1 MKRRGAAD
9 EQDLLPG
16 YFFRDVHRQ
25 RRRQVSAPAGATLP
39 VVTTEDDSAIL
50 RPMKPLVV
58 LGGPIHEDGM
68 KQLEAE
74 ARVVVTS
81 AETEAGMIAAAKEAE
96 GILFRSKPDC
106 TRSLMA
112 ACPKLKVVGRHG
124 VGLDIVDLPA
134 ATDLGVAVVHA
145 PGSNSNSVAE
155 HAIMLMLA
163 CAKQA
168 VVVDQRTRKVEWG
181 KARWEGMLEMNGK
194 TLGII
199 GVGNIGR
206 RVARTA
212 AALGMR
218 VIGYD
223 KYVPA
228 DEVRNRGVEP
238 MPDMASVLRQAD
250 VVTCH
255 TPHTKESHHMID
267 AAAVAQM
274 KDGVIFVNTSRGKTQ
289 DEDALVAGL
298 ESGKIRAA
306 GIDVFEEEP
315 ASSDNRFFQLEN
327 VIVSPHIAGVTR
339 ETMRGM
345 ALQVTAE
352 MLRVLRGEK
361 PHVLA
366 NADLWPRL
374 GHLK

>member
-1 MKRRGAAD
+1 
-9 EQDLLPG
+9 
-16 YFFRDVHRQ
+16 
-25 RRRQVSAPAGATLP
+25 
-39 VVTTEDDSAIL
+39 
-50 RPMKPLVV
+50 MKPLV
-58 LGGPIHEDGM
+58 LLAGPIHPDGV

-74 ARVVVTS
+74 ARVVVS
-81 AETEAGMIAAAKEAE
+81 NEETEAGIIKAAQEAS
-96 GILFRSKPDC
+96 GILFRIKPDC

-112 ACPKLKVVGRHG
+112 ACKQLKVVGRHG
-124 VGLDIVDLPA
+124 AGLDIVDLDA

-163 CAKQA
+163 SAKQA
-168 VVVDQRTRKVEWG
+168 VVVDKRTRLADWG
-181 KARWEGMLEMNGK
+181 KSRTQGLLEMNGR

-206 RVARTA
+206 RVAKIA
-212 AALGMR
+212 GAMGMR

-223 KYVPA
+223 KYVAA
-228 DEVRNRGVEP
+228 DEVRNRGAEP

-255 TPHTKESHHMID
+255 TPLTKETRHMID
-267 AAAVAQM
+267 AEAIALM
-274 KDGVIFVNTSRGKTQ
+274 KPGVIFINTSRGKVQ
-289 DEDALVAGL
+289 DEEALRVAL
-298 ESGKIRAA
+298 EGGKIRAA

-315 ASSDNRFFQLEN
+315 VSSDSRLLQLDN
-327 VIVSPHIAGVTR
+327 VIVSPHIAGVTE
-339 ETMRGM
+339 ETTRGM
-345 ALQVTAE
+345 AIQVTAE

-361 PHVLA
+361 PHVLG
-366 NADLWPRL
+366 NPDLWPKL

>member
-1 MKRRGAAD
+1 MRA
-9 EQDLLPG
+9 
-16 YFFRDVHRQ
+16 V
-25 RRRQVSAPAGATLP
+25 
-39 VVTTEDDSAIL
+39 
-50 RPMKPLVV
+50 KPLVV
-58 LGGPIHEDGM
+58 LGGAIHPDGM

-74 ARVVVTS
+74 ARVVVTE
-81 AETEAGMIAAAKEAE
+81 AESEAGMIAAAKEAE

-112 ACPKLKVVGRHG
+112 ACPALKVVGRHG

-134 ATDLGVAVVHA
+134 ATELGVAVVHA

-168 VVVDQRTRKVEWG
+168 VVVDQRTRKADWG
-181 KARWEGMLEMNGK
+181 KGRWSGLLEMNGK

-206 RVARTA
+206 RVAKTA

-228 DEVRNRGVEP
+228 DEVKNRGVEP
-238 MPDMASVLRQAD
+238 MPDLASVLRQAD

-255 TPHTKESHHMID
+255 TPHTAETHHMID

-274 KDGVIFVNTSRGKTQ
+274 KEGVIFVNTSRGKTQ
-289 DEDALVAGL
+289 DEAALLAGL
-298 ESGKIRAA
+298 EGGKIRAA

-315 ASSDNRFFQLEN
+315 ASSDNRLFQLEN

-361 PHVLA
+361 PHVLG
-366 NADLWPRL
+366 NPDLWPRL

>member
-1 MKRRGAAD
+1 
-9 EQDLLPG
+9 
-16 YFFRDVHRQ
+16 
-25 RRRQVSAPAGATLP
+25 
-39 VVTTEDDSAIL
+39 
-50 RPMKPLVV
+50 MKPLVV
-58 LGGPIHEDGM
+58 LGGPIHADGM

-74 ARVVVTS
+74 VRVVVTN
-81 AETEAGMIAAAKEAE
+81 AETESGMIAAAKEAA

-112 ACPKLKVVGRHG
+112 ACPQLKVIGRHG

-168 VVVDQRTRKVEWG
+168 VVVDQRTRKADWG

-199 GVGNIGR
+199 GVGNVGR
-206 RVARTA
+206 RVAKTA

-218 VIGYD
+218 VIAYD

-228 DEVRNRGVEP
+228 DEQRNRGVEP
-238 MPDMASVLRQAD
+238 VADLPSLLRQAD

-255 TPHTKESHHMID
+255 TPHTDETHHMINAD
-267 AAAVAQM
+267 TIAQM
-274 KDGVIFVNTSRGKTQ
+274 KPGVIFINTSRGKVQ
-289 DEDALVAGL
+289 DEEALRVAL

-315 ASSDNRFFQLEN
+315 VSSDSRLLQLDN
-327 VIVSPHIAGVTR
+327 VIVSPHIAGVTE
-339 ETMRGM
+339 ETTRGTAM
-345 ALQVTAE
+345 QVTAE

-361 PHVLA
+361 PHVLG
-366 NADLWPRL
+366 NPDLWPKL
-374 GHLK
+374 GHLR

>member
-1 MKRRGAAD
+1 
-9 EQDLLPG
+9 
-16 YFFRDVHRQ
+16 
-25 RRRQVSAPAGATLP
+25 
-39 VVTTEDDSAIL
+39 
-50 RPMKPLVV
+50 
-58 LGGPIHEDGM
+58 
-68 KQLEAE
+68 
-74 ARVVVTS
+74 
-81 AETEAGMIAAAKEAE
+81 
-96 GILFRSKPDC
+96 
-106 TRSLMA
+106 MA

-168 VVVDQRTRKVEWG
+168 VVVDQRTRKADWG
-181 KARWEGMLEMNGK
+181 KGRWQGLFEMNGK

-206 RVARTA
+206 RVAKTA
-212 AALGMR
+212 GALGMR

-228 DEVRNRGVEP
+228 DEMRNRGVEP

-255 TPHTKESHHMID
+255 TPHTKETHHMID

-289 DEDALVAGL
+289 DENALVVGL

-339 ETMRGM
+339 ESTRNT

-361 PHVLA
+361 PHVLG
-366 NADLWPRL
+366 NPDLWPRL

>member
-1 MKRRGAAD
+1 
-9 EQDLLPG
+9 
-16 YFFRDVHRQ
+16 
-25 RRRQVSAPAGATLP
+25 
-39 VVTTEDDSAIL
+39 
-50 RPMKPLVV
+50 MKPLVI
-58 LGGPIHEDGM
+58 LAGPIHADGV

-74 ARVVVTS
+74 TRVVVS
-81 AETEAGMIAAAKEAE
+81 NDETEAGIVKAAREAA
-96 GILFRSKPDC
+96 GILFRTKPNC

-112 ACPKLKVVGRHG
+112 SCRNLKVVGRHG
-124 VGLDIVDLPA
+124 AGLDIVDLEA

-163 CAKQA
+163 LAKQA
-168 VVVDQRTRKVEWG
+168 VVVDRRTRLADWG
-181 KARWEGMLEMNGK
+181 KSRWQGLLEMHGR

-206 RVARTA
+206 RVAKIA
-212 AALGMR
+212 GAIGMR

-223 KYVPA
+223 KYVAA
-228 DEVRNRGVEP
+228 DELRHRGVEP

-255 TPHTKESHHMID
+255 TPLTKETRHMIS
-267 AAAVAQM
+267 AEAIAQM
-274 KDGVIFVNTSRGKTQ
+274 KPGVIFINTSRGGVQ
-289 DEDALVAGL
+289 DEEALRQAL
-298 ESGKIRAA
+298 EGGKIRAA

-315 ASSDNRFFQLEN
+315 VSSDSRLLQLDN
-327 VIVSPHIAGVTR
+327 VIVSPHIAGVTE
-339 ETMRGM
+339 ETTRGM
-345 ALQVTAE
+345 AMQVTAE

-361 PHVLA
+361 PHVLG
-366 NADLWPRL
+366 NPDLWPRL

>member
-1 MKRRGAAD
+1 
-9 EQDLLPG
+9 
-16 YFFRDVHRQ
+16 
-25 RRRQVSAPAGATLP
+25 
-39 VVTTEDDSAIL
+39 
-50 RPMKPLVV
+50 MKPLVV
-58 LGGPIHEDGM
+58 LAGPIHADGI

-74 ARVVVTS
+74 ARVVVS
-81 AETEAGMIAAAKEAE
+81 DELTEAGMIKAAQEAS
-96 GILFRSKPDC
+96 GILFRTKPNC

-112 ACPKLKVVGRHG
+112 ACKSLKVVGRHG
-124 VGLDIVDLPA
+124 VGLDTVDLPA

-163 CAKQA
+163 LAKQA
-168 VVVDQRTRKVEWG
+168 VVVDKRTRLADWG
-181 KARWEGMLEMNGK
+181 KSRWQGLLEMNGR

-206 RVARTA
+206 RVAKTA
-212 AALGMR
+212 GALGMR

-223 KYVPA
+223 KYVSD
-228 DEVRNRGVEP
+228 DELRNRGVEP
-238 MPDMASVLRQAD
+238 MPDMVSVLRQAD

-255 TPHTKESHHMID
+255 TPHTAETHHMIN
-267 AAAVAQM
+267 AKSIAEM
-274 KDGVIFVNTSRGKTQ
+274 KPGVIFINTSRGQVQ
-289 DEDALVAGL
+289 DEEALRVAL

-315 ASSDNRFFQLEN
+315 VSSDSRLLQLDN
-327 VIVSPHIAGVTR
+327 VIVSPHIAGVTE
-339 ETMRGM
+339 ETTRGTAM
-345 ALQVTAE
+345 QVTAE

-361 PHVLA
+361 PHVLG
-366 NADLWPRL
+366 NPDLWPKL

>member
-1 MKRRGAAD
+1 
-9 EQDLLPG
+9 
-16 YFFRDVHRQ
+16 
-25 RRRQVSAPAGATLP
+25 
-39 VVTTEDDSAIL
+39 
-50 RPMKPLVV
+50 MKPLVV
-58 LGGPIHEDGM
+58 LGGAIHPDGM

-74 ARVVVTS
+74 ARVVVTD
-81 AETEAGMIAAAKEAE
+81 AETEAGMLAAAKEAA
-96 GILFRSKPDC
+96 GILFRSKPNC
-106 TRSLMA
+106 TRGLMA
-112 ACPKLKVVGRHG
+112 ACPDLKVVGRHG
-124 VGLDIVDLPA
+124 VGLDIVDLGA
-134 ATDLGVAVVHA
+134 ATELGIAVVHA

-168 VVVDQRTRKVEWG
+168 VVVDQRTRKADWG
-181 KARWEGMLEMNGK
+181 KGRWQGLLEMHGK

-206 RVARTA
+206 RVARIG

-223 KYVPA
+223 KYVPH
-228 DEVRNRGVEP
+228 EELRNRGLEP
-238 MPDMASVLRQAD
+238 MPDMAAVLRQAD

-255 TPHTKESHHMID
+255 TPHTPETHHMIN
-267 AAAVAQM
+267 AQAVTQM
-274 KDGVIFVNTSRGKTQ
+274 KDGVIFINTSRGKTQ
-289 DEDALVAGL
+289 DEAALLAGL

-315 ASSDNRFFQLEN
+315 ASSDNRLFQLDN

-339 ETMRGM
+339 ETMRAM

-361 PHVLA
+361 PHGLG
-366 NADLWPRL
+366 NPDLWPKL

>member
-1 MKRRGAAD
+1 MRA
-9 EQDLLPG
+9 
-16 YFFRDVHRQ
+16 V
-25 RRRQVSAPAGATLP
+25 
-39 VVTTEDDSAIL
+39 
-50 RPMKPLVV
+50 KPLVV
-58 LGGPIHEDGM
+58 LGGPIHPDGVA
-68 KQLEAE
+68 QLEAE
-74 ARVVVTS
+74 ARVIVTD
-81 AETEAGMIAAAKEAE
+81 AESEAAMVAVARDAA
-96 GILFRSKPDC
+96 GILFRSRPAC

-134 ATDLGVAVVHA
+134 ATDLGIAVVHA

-168 VVVDQRTRKVEWG
+168 VVVDQRTRKADWG
-181 KARWEGMLEMNGK
+181 KGRWQGFVELHGK

-206 RVARTA
+206 RVAKIA
-212 AALGMR
+212 GAMGMR

-223 KYVPA
+223 KYVPP

-250 VVTCH
+250 VLTCH
-255 TPHTKESHHMID
+255 TPHTAETHHMID
-267 AAAVAQM
+267 AAAVARM

-289 DEDALVAGL
+289 DENALVAGL
-298 ESGKIRAA
+298 ETGKIRAA

-315 ASSDNRFFQLEN
+315 ASSDNRLFQLEN
-327 VIVSPHIAGVTR
+327 VIVSPHVAGVTR
-339 ETMRGM
+339 ETMRAM

-352 MLRVLRGEK
+352 MLRVLRGER
-361 PHVLA
+361 PHVLG
-366 NADLWPRL
+366 NPELWPRL

>member
-1 MKRRGAAD
+1 
-9 EQDLLPG
+9 
-16 YFFRDVHRQ
+16 
-25 RRRQVSAPAGATLP
+25 
-39 VVTTEDDSAIL
+39 
-50 RPMKPLVV
+50 MKPLVV
-58 LGGPIHEDGM
+58 LAGPIHPDGV

-74 ARVVVTS
+74 ARVAVS
-81 AETEAGMIAAAKEAE
+81 NDETEAGIIKAAQEAS
-96 GILFRSKPDC
+96 GILFRTKPNC

-112 ACPKLKVVGRHG
+112 ACKQLKVVGRHG
-124 VGLDIVDLPA
+124 AGLDIVDLDA
-134 ATDLGVAVVHA
+134 ATDLGVSVVHA

-163 CAKQA
+163 SAKQA
-168 VVVDQRTRKVEWG
+168 VVVDKRTRLADWG
-181 KARWEGMLEMNGK
+181 KSRTQGLLEMHGR

-206 RVARTA
+206 RVAKIA
-212 AALGMR
+212 GAMGMR

-223 KYVPA
+223 KYVPD

-255 TPHTKESHHMID
+255 TPLTKETRHMID
-267 AAAVAQM
+267 AEAIAQM
-274 KDGVIFVNTSRGKTQ
+274 KPGVIFINTSRGPVQ
-289 DEDALVAGL
+289 DEEALRVAL
-298 ESGKIRAA
+298 EGGKIRAA

-315 ASSDNRFFQLEN
+315 VSSDSRLLQLDN
-327 VIVSPHIAGVTR
+327 VIVSPHIAGVTE
-339 ETMRGM
+339 ETMRGIAM
-345 ALQVTAE
+345 QVTAE

-361 PHVLA
+361 PHVLG
-366 NADLWPRL
+366 NPELWPKL